1 MIARILH
8 WTPCSKTYWRRGLA
22 SGNQLPAHLPPIII
36 LDSLRN
42 NDKYSGGVNPRL
54 EIALKVLIVD
64 DSEAFRKVMIELLVR
79 VGFHNVAEAQDYDE
93 GVAVF
98 RKERPKISFVDMIL
112 PGKSGVE
119 LTTEMLKIDPKA
131 VVIAMSSIVNKKMIR
146 ESLDSGAKDFLLKP
160 TNEIALGAVLAMWSD

>member
-1 MIARILH
+1 
-8 WTPCSKTYWRRGLA
+8 
-22 SGNQLPAHLPPIII
+22 LPAHLPSIII
-36 LDSLRN
+36 LDTTRD
-42 NDKYSGGVNPRL
+42 NDKYSGDDNTKEETR
-54 EIALKVLIVD
+54 LKVLIVD

-79 VGFHNVAEAQDYDE
+79 VGFHDVAEAQDFDD

-98 RKERPKISFVDMIL
+98 QKERPKISFVDMIL

-119 LTTEMLKIDPKA
+119 LTAEMLKIDPKA
-131 VVIAMSSIVNKKMIR
+131 IVIAMSSIVNKKMIR